1 MICALRMRRMVLHA
15 QQAIS
20 ASSGSCLLAH
30 GAALMQERL
39 GQLGKHSADRAG
51 PRPGHPGTCS
61 CSQAVAEL
69 AARTATAGPGRMSRA
84 ACDPGELG
92 RVGRGSGAG

>member
-1 MICALRMRRMVLHA
+1 MICALRMVRHA
-15 QQAIS
+15 QQVIG
-20 ASSGSCLLAH
+20 ASSSSCLLAH
-30 GAALMQERL
+30 RDDAELRQERL
-39 GQLGKHSADRAG
+39 GQLGKQSADRAG

-69 AARTATAGPGRMSRA
+69 AARTATAGPGRVSSA

-92 RVGRGSGAG
+92 RVGCEPAAG